1 MEKIEPEALSPSLP
15 LRCLVLQVTLIVGRS
30 TGRYRV
36 GRRVGIVRKEG
47 DSPGTISVRSC
58 PSLVVSLECNE
69 LLAHPVEH
77 VLALSFLL
85 FPFHPPSFL
94 VALSPSLSLSLPPTY
109 YLLGNRKKRGIDDEA
124 ARGRLAEGE
133 DKSRASQIGKREENR
148 ELAGCAASN
157 VQFRS
162 ERPRVGR
169 TRSSWPYWV

>member
-15 LRCLVLQVTLIVGRS
+15 LRCLVLQVTLIVGRF

-94 VALSPSLSLSLPPTY
+94 VALSPSLSLSLQLITSW
-109 YLLGNRKKRGIDDEA
+109 GTGRKEELMMRPRAAGWRRARIKA
-124 ARGRLAEGE
+124 ARRRLGRE
-133 DKSRASQIGKREENR
+133 KRTENWPAVLR
-148 ELAGCAASN
+148 QTSN
-157 VQFRS
+157 FVVSAR
-162 ERPRVGR
+162 G
-169 TRSSWPYWV
+169 